1 MSNEEDIFAL
11 LNTKS
16 SSLQSIM
23 ESNSEKM
30 KQVELVVNKLKKEM
44 EEQQVLNKDLL
55 LESKVLKEENDEM
68 KNQIYRHYQ
77 REAAQTLGLG
87 SLESS
92 LSELVELVRHVQLST
107 KEIQNQYVQQQNT
120 IISLK
125 KQLYHEQNRA
135 SKLEEENKIIKNRA
149 KKVLEVAEQLST
161 SALSS

>member
-1 MSNEEDIFAL
+1 
-11 LNTKS
+11 
-16 SSLQSIM
+16 
-23 ESNSEKM
+23 
-30 KQVELVVNKLKKEM
+30 M

-68 KNQIYRHYQ
+68 KNQIYRYYQ